1 MPGLEYRLT
10 PHSVREGMV
19 FVSMEHDDLLTRT
32 AQYQIQYQSSRP
44 NQSTTLPPIYTSRF
58 DPETMSRMRRA
69 AYQDPPPNGD
79 FYPHHVDDDA
89 DDDDYD
95 YRVAQIPSEFNVA
108 PPPFNITTECS
119 EDHSGDEG
127 GRPPGFL
134 HRSQRRTPNRIGV
147 LPFESDNDD
156 DSYVWTTH
164 GATEWPAPRTENG
177 RHSPFAW
184 HPWGEPDS
192 LEQAREASQ
201 LATQEAVRAVGG
213 ELMAPLTRF
222 HIDKDKN
229 KCSITFDPPVS
240 GRFML
245 LKFWSPQL
253 GPSTNIDIQAVIA
266 KGFSGPR
273 YFPSAARM

>member
-1 MPGLEYRLT
+1 MPSLEYLLT
-10 PHSVREGMV
+10 PQSVREGMV
-19 FVSMEHDDLLTRT
+19 FVSMDHDDLLTRT
-32 AQYQIQYQSSRP
+32 AQYQIQYQSSRS
-44 NQSTTLPPIYTSRF
+44 NQSTTLPPIYTSRYE
-58 DPETMSRMRRA
+58 PETMSRMRRA
-69 AYQDPPPNGD
+69 TYHDPPQPGD
-79 FYPHHVDDDA
+79 FYPPNVDDDA

-95 YRVAQIPSEFNVA
+95 YRVAQIPTEFNVS
-108 PPPFNITTECS
+108 PPPFTITTECS

-127 GRPPGFL
+127 GRPSGFL
-134 HRSQRRTPNRIGV
+134 RSQRRTPNRIGA

-156 DSYVWTTH
+156 EGDVW
-164 GATEWPAPRTENG
+164 TEWPGPRPENG
-177 RHSPFAW
+177 RHTPYGW
-184 HPWGEPDS
+184 QPWGEPPDS

-240 GRFML
+240 GRFIL

-273 YFPSAARM
+273 YFSSVARM